1 MAADIP
7 AIDVKRASFKYFL
20 SDIILFFLSL
30 YITIGWII
38 FSTSEYIALTVIKVL
53 NCLRVKIISFVVIF
67 LFNFFYYFKLKS
79 KFFSNLF

>member
-53 NCLRVKIISFVVIF
+53 KCLRVKITYFVVIF
-67 LFNFFYYFKLKS
+67 LFNFFIT
-79 KFFSNLF
+79 SN

>member
-30 YITIGWII
+30 YNYWLDNI
-38 FSTSEYIALTVIKVL
+38 
-53 NCLRVKIISFVVIF
+53 
-67 LFNFFYYFKLKS
+67 
-79 KFFSNLF
+79 

>member
-20 SDIILFFLSL
+20 SDIFLFFLSL
-30 YITIGWII
+30 NITIGWII
-38 FSTSEYIALTVIKVL
+38 FSTSEYMALTVTKVL

-67 LFNFFYYFKLKS
+67 LF
-79 KFFSNLF
+79 KFFIASN

>member
-38 FSTSEYIALTVIKVL
+38 FSTSEYMALTVIKVL
-53 NCLRVKIISFVVIF
+53 NCLRVK
-67 LFNFFYYFKLKS
+67 
-79 KFFSNLF
+79 

>member
-53 NCLRVKIISFVVIF
+53 NCLRVKITSFVVIF
-67 LFNFFYYFKLKS
+67 LFNFFIT
-79 KFFSNLF
+79 SN

>member
-53 NCLRVKIISFVVIF
+53 SCLRVIIVSFVVI
-67 LFNFFYYFKLKS
+67 LFHQQLVAAIRMGQQH
-79 KFFSNLF
+79 